1 MALIRWEPVPVN
13 RFFNSFFDT
22 PTVAPARGLRRWTP
36 AVDVIENSSGY
47 TLRAD
52 LPGLSEKDITVELES
67 NVLTVSGERRSE
79 HEERTGGYYRLER
92 SSGSFRRALA
102 LPEGVNPEAI
112 TAQFENG
119 VLEVTVPK
127 PAQPAPRKVAITV
140 GSGAGSESPA
150 VSSGEGTPAGQDA
163 EAASQAA

>member
-36 AVDVIENSSGY
+36 AVDVIENETDY

-52 LPGLSEKDITVELES
+52 LPGLSEKDIAIELDS
-67 NVLTVSGERRSE
+67 DVLTISGERRSE
-79 HEERTGGYYRLER
+79 HEERAGGYYRIER
-92 SSGSFRRALA
+92 SSGSFRRSLR
-102 LPEGVNPEAI
+102 LPEGVDPESI

-127 PAQPAPRKVAITV
+127 PAERTPRKVAITV
-140 GSGAGSESPA
+140 GAGAE
-150 VSSGEGTPAGQDA
+150 EPAG
-163 EAASQAA
+163 E